1 MYTNK
6 NFIKLITVTIMFM
19 FILSGCGGPKP
30 DAVVTSFLTAL
41 QETDYETASTYIA
54 KTNSDEQESESFD
67 LEFEDEMQKQ
77 LLNSIMKN
85 IQFENVVTE
94 STEGEKASVKIS
106 LTTLDCVTIMNNV
119 MSQAMGL
126 AFSYAFS
133 DTTDQEGIEKMIET
147 LLANAFSSPDAP
159 KTQKDITIN
168 LTKTNN
174 GWKIIADES
183 LMDGLTG
190 GLLSAFSAF

>member
-1 MYTNK
+1 MT
-6 NFIKLITVTIMFM
+6 
-19 FILSGCGGPKP
+19 
-30 DAVVTSFLTAL
+30 
-41 QETDYETASTYIA
+41 
-54 KTNSDEQESESFD
+54 
-67 LEFEDEMQKQ
+67 
-77 LLNSIMKN
+77 
-85 IQFENVVTE
+85 
-94 STEGEKASVKIS
+94 
-106 LTTLDCVTIMNNV
+106 
-119 MSQAMGL
+119 
-126 AFSYAFS
+126 
-133 DTTDQEGIEKMIET
+133 ET